1 MSDADASGAIDRLI
15 PVDAP
20 PVTVAAAL
28 DELPWSDAVRVEP
41 AGSGCRMVVTAR
53 ISPRGLVAEVE
64 RLLVDELC
72 RLRRRAERAGGAM
85 GGGPYRPVSG
95 HAAEQDDH
103 DGADQG
109 QEQPHTHGHGGG
121 DGQGGP

>member
-1 MSDADASGAIDRLI
+1 MSDADGGGAIDRQI

-20 PVTVAAAL
+20 PVTVAAEI
-28 DELPWSDAVRVEP
+28 DGSPWSDAVRVEP

-53 ISPRGLVAEVE
+53 TSPRGLVAEVE

-72 RLRRRAERAGGAM
+72 RIGRRAEGAGRATTRTSA
-85 GGGPYRPVSG
+85 
-95 HAAEQDDH
+95 HAAQHDDD
-103 DGADQG
+103 DGGDDG
-109 QEQPHTHGHGGG
+109 QEQPHAHRDGGG